1 MSEIKKVTEVEE
13 VAIATEATALA
24 EEAAAAEAAAPVE
37 AVATDTSVSAY
48 DPELLALIKKYG
60 GDESVLDKLEAEYG
74 VGNVS
79 DLTMLK
85 EDELAKAG
93 LKLVKVR
100 AMMKDLLQ
108 EAEAKEA
115 AAEAVTKVPMAQM
128 FTAGWDAIL
137 PAPSTEESFL
147 RALRTGGILKVSDP
161 TYECAI
167 RVFLAEQ
174 CGLYN
179 VPGELKAA
187 IEKFADESEEPVPE
201 YFWKL
206 LKNIT
211 RREYGDL
218 FSAIDG
224 LDGSFVTPTRRKNF
238 LSRVRNEL
246 FPAIREAYIAL
257 DSWYKNEQAVSSTP
271 GVIAQTFKSVMTGSG
286 FGLGVVHAP
295 TDPVMDA
302 SNTLKDK
309 INRVFRGT
317 SAPVA
322 AAMASDAMEITKFLD
337 DPTLPAFIGVPN
349 RDMMLKKLGI
359 NITANYARLEQNL
372 VRFVLSYVKFEEAA
386 AGNELYYLNS
396 LWTLGNLINWEELGI
411 VTGGSRVSAIGGN
424 NML

>member
-37 AVATDTSVSAY
+37 TVATDTSVSAY
-48 DPELLALIKKYG
+48 DSELLALIKKYG

-100 AMMKDLLQ
+100 LMMKDLQ

-115 AAEAVTKVPMAQM
+115 AAEAATKVPMAQM

-147 RALRTGGILKVSDP
+147 RALRTGGILKVSDS
-161 TYECAI
+161 TYEAAL
-167 RVFLAEQ
+167 RVFLADK

-179 VPGELKAA
+179 VPGELKTA
-187 IEKFADESEEPVPE
+187 IEKFADDSEEPVPE

-224 LDGSFVTPTRRKNF
+224 LDGSFATPTRRNNF

-257 DSWYKNEQAVSSTP
+257 DSWYKNEQAVSSNP
-271 GVIAQTFKSVMTGSG
+271 GVIVQAVSSVMTGSG

-295 TDPVMDA
+295 TDSVMDA